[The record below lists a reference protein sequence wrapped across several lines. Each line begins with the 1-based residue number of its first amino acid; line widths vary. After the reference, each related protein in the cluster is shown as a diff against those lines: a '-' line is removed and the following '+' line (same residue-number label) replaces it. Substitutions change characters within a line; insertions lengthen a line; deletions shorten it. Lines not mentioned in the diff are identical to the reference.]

1 MVTWSIFR
9 FTSVTTAG
17 ESKSKEIA
25 LGETDP
31 LWPTLR
37 HMHIADTINWI
48 LDNFN
53 EFVKENKATKLY
65 KKEKVN
71 DLREMSEAMRSMP
84 QYQEMLNKVFILFL
98 FLPKFLSCFMFYN
111 MWIQLRNLLTILRFF
126 KSLFFDYVF

>member
-1 MVTWSIFR
+1 
-9 FTSVTTAG
+9 
-17 ESKSKEIA
+17 
-25 LGETDP
+25 
-31 LWPTLR
+31 
-37 HMHIADTINWI
+37 MHIADTINWI